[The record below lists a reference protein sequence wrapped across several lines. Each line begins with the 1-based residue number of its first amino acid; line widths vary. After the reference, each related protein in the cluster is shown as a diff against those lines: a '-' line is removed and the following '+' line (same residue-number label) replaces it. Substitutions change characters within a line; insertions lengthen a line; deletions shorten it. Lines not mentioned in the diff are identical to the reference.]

1 MSPRFKECVVR
12 LSARAAIQAGALCT
26 GLILLEVAAAPA
38 SELNL
43 NGMWLQRAWKRV
55 DPVEGTRLIADRGIF
70 IMALRHD
77 RRSGEVRGVRVNLPP
92 GSMPKG
98 YYRTGLG
105 QTFVGRI
112 DGDSIVRTTTSWALP
127 DASQRCPT
135 APAYGFRIGKGGR
148 ELDLLLVDERDRDGF
163 GCPIHTDP
171 ELVKARTPPR
181 HGVFTFEAL
190 YIVREVRFVE
200 ADAAPGTEGRPLKTL
215 SAEKPFRVEVLF
227 DLAPTFPIYATLS
240 GRSGPIDVIV
250 KATDRADVFQSD
262 IIRIRSQR

>member
-1 MSPRFKECVVR
+1 VR
-12 LSARAAIQAGALCT
+12 LPAWAAIRAAVLCS
-26 GLILLEVAAAPA
+26 GLILLDGARAPA

-43 NGMWLQRAWKRV
+43 NGMWLQRAYKRV
-55 DPVEGTRLIADRGIF
+55 DPVKGILHGTDRGIF
-70 IMALRHD
+70 VMALRHD
-77 RRSGEVRGVRVNLPP
+77 RRSGEVRGVRVKLPP

-98 YYRTGLG
+98 YQPALLA

-112 DGDSIVRTTTSWALP
+112 DGDSIVRTTTNWALP
-127 DASQRCPT
+127 PDGAHRKCP
-135 APAYGFRIGKGGR
+135 AAFAYGFRIAKSGR
-148 ELDLLLVDERDRDGF
+148 DLDLLLINESDEGGF

-171 ELVKARTPPR
+171 ELVKAHTPPK
-181 HGVFTFEAL
+181 HSLLTFEAL

-215 SAEKPFRVEVLF
+215 SADKPFRVEVLF

-250 KATDRADVFQSD
+250 KATERADVFQSD
-262 IIRIRSQR
+262 VIRIKSPR